1 MKIIKLFLGIV
12 VFLVAILV
20 ILLLGRNFLIKHIV
34 QLGAKN
40 SLGMEIK
47 IDKLNVGLFRS
58 FIRIDGL
65 KVYNPKGF
73 EGEVLATVPLIYV
86 DYEPVSILKRKLHCN
101 QIEININEIAIIKN
115 QKGELNLNKLRAIGK
130 SSKGTSENND
140 KEKKGEKEVKID
152 QLILTF
158 DHIKFINYSGR
169 KRPREIKIAIGLDHQ
184 KFENFSS
191 VKEVIQLIILKAL
204 MYAGLQNIEVIKKG
218 IGEMESGREFDEKLK
233 SQAKKLR
240 EKTREFLKTL
250 KPFKEE

>member
-1 MKIIKLFLGIV
+1 MKIIKLFLGII
-12 VFLVAILV
+12 VFLVA

-34 QLGAKN
+34 QIGAKN

-47 IDKLNVGLFRS
+47 IDKLNVRLFRS
-58 FIRIDGL
+58 FIRLDGL
-65 KVYNPKGF
+65 KVYNPEGF
-73 EGEVLATVPLIYV
+73 EGEVLARVPLIYV
-86 DYEPVSILKRKLHCN
+86 DYDPVSILKRKLHCN
-101 QIEININEIAIIKN
+101 EIEINIHEMAIIKN
-115 QKGELNLNKLRAIGK
+115 QKGELNLNKLRATGK
-130 SSKGTSENND
+130 GNEKTSKNND
-140 KEKKGEKEVKID
+140 KEKKGGEEIKID

-169 KRPREIKIAIGLDHQ
+169 KKPREIKIAIGLDHQ

-191 VKEVIQLIILKAL
+191 VKEVIQLITLKAL

-218 IGEMESGREFDEKLK
+218 IRELESRRELDEKLK

-240 EKTREFLKTL
+240 EKTKEFLKTL